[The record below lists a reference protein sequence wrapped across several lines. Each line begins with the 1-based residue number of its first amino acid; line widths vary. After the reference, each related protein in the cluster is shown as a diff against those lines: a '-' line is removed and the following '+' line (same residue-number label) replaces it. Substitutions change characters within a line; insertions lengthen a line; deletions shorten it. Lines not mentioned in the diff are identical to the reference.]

1 MDRWMDKTEAP
12 YNSVTEWRCFPYSHF
27 VFALKGNLHRNGG
40 FSGSRGENVKS
51 KYLKVSLHFYLLGQ
65 STTVSVIW
73 NKLRTK
79 PFFWKRQEKRM
90 VSKHNAHLRF
100 IIRQLNCRQLVDLEI
115 YSFKALRA
123 SKFSGKPRRLHILFW
138 APLHYLTVALLLFLT
153 PTNLITTQNTEWFI

>member
-1 MDRWMDKTEAP
+1 MNRWID
-12 YNSVTEWRCFPYSHF
+12 EWIKQGLHILLLQNEIRCFPYSHF
-27 VFALKGNLHRNGG
+27 VFALKGNFHRNGG

-65 STTVSVIW
+65 CTTVSVIW

-79 PFFWKRQEKRM
+79 PFFWKWQKRR
-90 VSKHNAHLRF
+90 VSKHNAHLRL
-100 IIRQLNCRQLVDLEI
+100 IIRQLNCRQLGDLEI

-123 SKFSGKPRRLHILFW
+123 SKFLGKPRRLHILFW

-153 PTNLITTQNTEWFI
+153 PTNLITTQNT